1 MLQRSVFNNKNGEK
15 NVWSFKNS
23 KLSCFYTRYL
33 LHLLHWMVY
42 NVGTPMLFLLG
53 LYIWW
58 RANVWQV
65 SERWPLMSDLISS
78 IALKRSAL
86 PPPARRLNKYN
97 TFILHDSHYTGP
109 LLKTSFLADQFTI
122 GVRGNASVGNLK
134 FLNVRN
140 ACFWHS
146 DRFLVDSLHYSQT
159 DTITAKLEGIFG
171 RPSSTPNIF
180 SLPPPSPPWNMN
192 SSFWN

>member
-42 NVGTPMLFLLG
+42 NVGT
-53 LYIWW
+53 
-58 RANVWQV
+58 
-65 SERWPLMSDLISS
+65 DLISS

-97 TFILHDSHYTGP
+97 TLILHDCPYTGP
-109 LLKTSFLADQFTI
+109 LLKIHHSLLTNSQSDRQTLPGINNTLI
-122 GVRGNASVGNLK
+122 LRTLYKRMGNTKKPTPGVRGNASVGNLN

-146 DRFLVDSLHYSQT
+146 GRFLVDSLHY
-159 DTITAKLEGIFG
+159 
-171 RPSSTPNIF
+171 
-180 SLPPPSPPWNMN
+180 
-192 SSFWN
+192 